1 VPAEPSP
8 ACSGLCLLAAT
19 LLALGGLANG
29 TRAQEMEPRAYSA
42 TPVGASFLVLAY
54 ANAAGDLLFDAS
66 SPITDASAEVSTTVL
81 GYNHVLDV
89 AGRQSGVTV
98 ALPYAW
104 GEARGNVGESRA
116 EAERSGLGDL
126 RLKASTL
133 LVGGPALSLAEFAA
147 RKPGPIV
154 GASLLT
160 VTPTGQ
166 YVAKRIVNI
175 GANRWAL
182 KPEVG
187 VSFPKGRWQFDAY
200 AGVWLF
206 GTNDDFQGRKKTQDP
221 LASLQGHVS
230 YTVRPRLWAA
240 LDTTYYTGGA
250 TSLAGVDDANR
261 QNNLRVG
268 VTVSL
273 PVGRRQSLQFN
284 YSRGAVTR
292 IGGDFSIVGVA
303 LQTAWF

>member
-1 VPAEPSP
+1 
-8 ACSGLCLLAAT
+8 
-19 LLALGGLANG
+19 
-29 TRAQEMEPRAYSA
+29 MEPRAYST
-42 TPVGASFLVLAY
+42 TPVGASFLVFAY
-54 ANAAGDLLFDAS
+54 ANSACDLLFDAS
-66 SPITDASAEVSTTVL
+66 SPITDASAEVNTAVV
-81 GYNHVLDV
+81 GYNRVLDV

-104 GEARGNVGESRA
+104 GETRGNIGEGRA
-116 EAERSGLGDL
+116 EAQRSGLGDM
-126 RLKASTL
+126 RLKLSTL
-133 LVGGPALSLAEFAA
+133 LVGGPALSLQEFAT
-147 RKPGPIV
+147 RKPRPIV
-154 GASLLT
+154 GAS
-160 VTPTGQ
+160 VVAVAPTGQ

-200 AGVWLF
+200 AGVWVF
-206 GTNDDFQGRKKTQDP
+206 GANDNFQGREKTQEP

-250 TSLAGVDDANR
+250 TSLAGVGEANR

-268 VTVSL
+268 LTVSL
-273 PVGRRQSLQFN
+273 PVARRQSIQVN

-292 IGGDFSIVGVA
+292 IGGDFSILGVA